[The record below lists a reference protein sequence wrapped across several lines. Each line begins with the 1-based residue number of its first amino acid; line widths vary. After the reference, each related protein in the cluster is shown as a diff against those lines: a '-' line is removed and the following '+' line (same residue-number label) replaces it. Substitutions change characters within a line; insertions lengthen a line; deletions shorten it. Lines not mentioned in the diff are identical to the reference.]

1 MSSAQAVPMNRTSAA
16 AAVLG
21 VVCVVAGCGGDHSG
35 DGGTDRPK
43 LGPAHLDP
51 ADFVATVDN
60 PYFPLTPGTVWEYEA
75 TEGDSKERVVVTVLD
90 KTKVVDGV
98 TATVVHDLVTE
109 ADTGDLVEDT
119 YDWYAQDTKGNVW
132 YLGEDTKAYG
142 DKKVNT
148 HGSWE
153 AAVDG
158 ARPGLIM
165 LAEPRTGRTYQ
176 QEYYKGEAEDVGK
189 VIATGQKVTGP
200 TGSYDRVVQTED
212 TTPLEPDLVE
222 HKWYAPGV
230 GIVQEADIK
239 GGNEKVTLVKMTRP

>member
-1 MSSAQAVPMNRTSAA
+1 MNRIGRAA
-16 AAVLG
+16 ASIGFICLAAACG
-21 VVCVVAGCGGDHSG
+21 TEAKGGGGD
-35 DGGTDRPK
+35 RPQ

-51 ADFVATVDN
+51 SKFVKTIDN
-60 PYFPLTPGTVWEYEA
+60 PYFPLTPGTIWEYEA

-109 ADTGDLVEDT
+109 ADSGDLVEDT
-119 YDWYAQDTKGNVW
+119 YDWYAQDKKGNVW
-132 YLGEDTKAYG
+132 YLGEDTKAYDG
-142 DKKVNT
+142 KKVDT

-158 ARPGLIM
+158 ARAGFLMVADPKVG
-165 LAEPRTGRTYQ
+165 AKYQ
-176 QEYYKGEAEDVGK
+176 QEFYKGEAEDVGE
-189 VIATGQKVTGP
+189 VIATGESVTGP
-200 TGSYDRVVQTED
+200 TGSYDRVITTED

-230 GIVQEADIK
+230 GIVKEADIK
-239 GGNEKVTLVKMTRP
+239 GGSEKVTLVKFTRP